1 MCPVQNTVP
10 QPIAAETRSL
20 HWLREKTATEIVPN
34 NVSELLNHLF
44 KCQHEVFKYLL
55 LLY

>member
-10 QPIAAETRSL
+10 QPIDAENRSL

-34 NVSELLNHLF
+34 NVSELLNP
-44 KCQHEVFKYLL
+44 
-55 LLY
+55 